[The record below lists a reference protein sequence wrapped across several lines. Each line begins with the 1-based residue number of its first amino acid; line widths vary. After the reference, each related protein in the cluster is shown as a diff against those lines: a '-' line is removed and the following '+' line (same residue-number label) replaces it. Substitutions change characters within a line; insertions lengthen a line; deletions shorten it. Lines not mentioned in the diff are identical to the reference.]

1 MIASQKI
8 GKSFMGALDYNLK
21 KLSHPDPGQRAELL
35 DMSFARLDRT
45 SIRAQ
50 VAVVGLLKPALKR
63 HVYHT
68 SLNFSKEEEGQ
79 LDNEKLL
86 AIAHDYLNGMGFT
99 NNQYLVFRH
108 YDAEHPHVHLLV
120 NRISFD
126 GRVVSDSNNYKR
138 SEALVRKL
146 EKAYNLVAVAQS
158 SYKAVEQ
165 GNHTATGLQSYGAI
179 EIDNPKSIEQGNLV
193 AIEQSRYISER
204 APTKSE
210 LEMIGRTGKAS
221 DKIMLQ
227 ELLKTLLLMR
237 HEHLQAF
244 IEKGE
249 QAGIRFLF
257 NQSPATGRITGIT
270 YFYNGFKATGK
281 ALGNRFKWGEI
292 AKQINYEQSRDG
304 AAAGQATSRT
314 KAKYGELSAAGTGQ
328 SSAGKGT
335 DATAGDIGK
344 DRALHTGKRESD
356 EPVNGPAAGT
366 DGASE
371 YAGTSREHST
381 SEDQQSVSIYQ
392 DSTND
397 RYSDTWLWGYTGIQI
412 ADDIDDEAIL
422 GKERQRQQKARK
434 NRR

>member
-21 KLSHPDPGQRAELL
+21 KLSHPDPVQRAELL
-35 DMSFARLDRT
+35 DMSFARLDRK

-50 VAVVGLLKPALKR
+50 VEVVKLLKPALKR

-68 SLNFSKEEEGQ
+68 SLNFSKEEASV
-79 LDNEKLL
+79 LNNEKLV

-99 NNQYLVFRH
+99 NNQYLIFRH

-126 GRVVSDSNNYKR
+126 GNVVSDSNNYKR

-146 EKAYNLVAVAQS
+146 EMAHGLVAVAQS
-158 SYKAVEQ
+158 SYRAIEQ
-165 GNHTATGLQSYGAI
+165 GNHIATGLQSYGAI
-179 EIDNPKSIEQGNLV
+179 EIDNPKSLEQGNLV
-193 AIEQSRYISER
+193 AIEQSSYISER

-221 DKIMLQ
+221 DKMMLQ
-227 ELLKTLLLMR
+227 ELLKTLLQKR
-237 HEHLQAF
+237 HENLQAF
-244 IEKGE
+244 IRKGE
-249 QAGIRFLF
+249 QMGISFLF
-257 NQSPATGRITGIT
+257 NQSQATGRITGIT
-270 YFYNGFKATGK
+270 YFYKNFKATGK

-292 AKQINYEQSRDG
+292 AKQINYEQSRDS

-314 KAKYGELSAAGTGQ
+314 KSKYGEYSGARHPSERKGFGPVV
-328 SSAGKGT
+328 GNIGT
-335 DATAGDIGK
+335 D
-344 DRALHTGKRESD
+344 RAVHNGERESD
-356 EPVNGPAAGT
+356 WSDSGSAKAT
-366 DGASE
+366 DGADE
-371 YAGTSREHST
+371 RVGTSREHAA
-381 SEDQQSVSIYQ
+381 SENQESVSVYQ
-392 DSTND
+392 DSTGD
-397 RYSDTWLWGYTGIQI
+397 RYSDTCLWGYTGIQI